1 MVTQWRP
8 WRTILYFWGLGLSTQ
23 AFFTPT
29 LDLGPMHT
37 KYWLFWVGHTAIVG
51 SAVYD
56 MVVRGYRP
64 TLRDLGFALL
74 TTYTLNMSI
83 FYFDVL
89 LTDLVKEPISYWYI
103 GPSKPDKPTVI
114 DKLGRWP
121 LRVLWV
127 ALIVITD
134 FILLW
139 AVWPILRRL
148 LGRDPLAT
156 AAANACD

>member
-1 MVTQWRP
+1 
-8 WRTILYFWGLGLSTQ
+8 
-23 AFFTPT
+23 
-29 LDLGPMHT
+29 MHT

-56 MVVRGYRP
+56 MVVRGFRP

-74 TTYTLNMSI
+74 TTYTLSMSI

-103 GPSKPDKPTVI
+103 GQSKPDKPTVI

-148 LGRDPLAT
+148 LAGIPWRRRLRTRAIRLVR
-156 AAANACD
+156 